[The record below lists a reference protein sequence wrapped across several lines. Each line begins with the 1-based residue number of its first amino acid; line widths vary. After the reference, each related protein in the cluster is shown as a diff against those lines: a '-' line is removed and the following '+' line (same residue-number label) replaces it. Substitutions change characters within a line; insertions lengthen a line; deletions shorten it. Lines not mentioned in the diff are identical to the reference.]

1 MLLDFLL
8 LMIMCLFSYQDF
20 KEQTINSLW
29 LIFPLLI
36 AALFYRSS
44 IWLTFSIY
52 CLCLIINTLN
62 QEHFIGNGD
71 LDILAVLSLYVN
83 FQQFW
88 FICTIACACQL
99 IYHLFTQKTALAFV
113 PAITI
118 GYLICLLHQ
127 IFAN

>member
-8 LMIMCLFSYQDF
+8 LLTMCLLSYQDF

-29 LIFPLLI
+29 LLFPLLI
-36 AALFYRSS
+36 AALFYHSS

-52 CLCLIINTLN
+52 CLCLTINTLN

-83 FQQFW
+83 FEQFW
-88 FICTIACACQL
+88 YICTIACAYQL
-99 IYHLFTQKTALAFV
+99 AYHSLTHKQALDFV

-118 GYLICLLHQ
+118 GYLTCLLPQ
-127 IFAN
+127 IFAK